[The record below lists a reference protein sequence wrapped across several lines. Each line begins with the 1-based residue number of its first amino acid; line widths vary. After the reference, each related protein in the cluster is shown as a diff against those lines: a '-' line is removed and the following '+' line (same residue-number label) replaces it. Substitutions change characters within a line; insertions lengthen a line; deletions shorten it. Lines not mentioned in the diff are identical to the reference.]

1 MVLRKKWKYYKAAV
15 LCKYCSN
22 VYKRRHLWIEIL
34 EKSRTGGEIPLGA
47 AEDLLF
53 LNFLKLYEEKRSAW
67 LTLKVSALRVF
78 HCCDICLHTE
88 PTRTRTTRK
97 TYYEFSDVCVCV
109 FPRWPLLWPSVTSL
123 YDHAS
128 LWTQPEGIRS
138 ETSLQLVE
146 AGFDC
151 VYGSRSFDYFMLK
164 YAVKF

>member
-97 TYYEFSDVCVCV
+97 AYYEFSDVCVCV
-109 FPRWPLLWPSVTSL
+109 CVSMLTPALTLSDLALRSRLSL
-123 YDHAS
+123 DTAWRHQVRNNTTIS
-128 LWTQPEGIRS
+128 
-138 ETSLQLVE
+138 
-146 AGFDC
+146 
-151 VYGSRSFDYFMLK
+151 GSRFWLCLRLK
-164 YAVKF
+164 EFWLFYVKIFR

>member
-78 HCCDICLHTE
+78 SLLWHMSSHRTNQNKNNKKDIL
-88 PTRTRTTRK
+88 RVFR
-97 TYYEFSDVCVCV
+97 CVCV
-109 FPRWPLLWPSVTSL
+109 FPHWTLLWPSVTSL

-128 LWTQPEGIRS
+128 LWTQPKGIRS
-138 ETSLQLVE
+138 ETTLQVVE

-151 VYGSRSFDYFMLK
+151 VNGSRSFDYFMLK
-164 YAVKF
+164 YSVKF

>member
-78 HCCDICLHTE
+78 SLLWHMSSHRTNQNKNNKKDIL
-88 PTRTRTTRK
+88 RVFRR
-97 TYYEFSDVCVCV
+97 VCVCV
-109 FPRWPLLWPSVTSL
+109 STLNPALTLSDLALRSRLSL
-123 YDHAS
+123 DTAWRNQVRNNTTIS
-128 LWTQPEGIRS
+128 
-138 ETSLQLVE
+138 
-146 AGFDC
+146 
-151 VYGSRSFDYFMLK
+151 GSRFWLCLRLK
-164 YAVKF
+164 EFWLFYVKICR